1 MTEPSEDGDILSVE
15 SLKMHFPLRGGVL
28 YRQTGSVKAVDG
40 VSLSIGKGETLG
52 LVGESGC
59 GKSTLG
65 KCIVRLL
72 NATAGRVVIK
82 GRDVTELSQSQLRP
96 LRQDFQMVFQD
107 PAESL
112 DARMSV
118 GELIAEPMVIQK
130 LGTRETRKKRVDELL
145 ELVAMPAS
153 AASKFTFE
161 FSGGQ
166 RQRIGIARS
175 LAVNPDLLILDEP
188 VSALDVSV
196 QSQILNLLMDLQREL
211 GLSYLFISHDL
222 AVVKHVSDRI
232 AVMYLGKIV
241 ELAAAEELYSNP
253 RHAYTKALI
262 SAIPTPDPAVERQR
276 NPIAGDVPSPIDP
289 PPGCAFGH
297 CVSGPN
303 DEKSIGMDIHLREIN
318 SGHLVS
324 NCPCC
329 VE

>member
-1 MTEPSEDGDILSVE
+1 MTEPSEKEILAVE
-15 SLKMHFPLRGGVL
+15 RLKMHFPIRGGVL
-28 YRQTGSVKAVDG
+28 YRETGSVKAVDG

-72 NATAGRVVIK
+72 NATGGRVIFK
-82 GRDVTELSQSQLRP
+82 GKDITEMPQSQLRP
-96 LRQDFQMVFQD
+96 LRQNFQMVFQD

-118 GELIAEPMVIQK
+118 AELIAEPMVIQK
-130 LGTRETRKKRVDELL
+130 IGTRETRKKRVNELL
-145 ELVAMPAS
+145 DLVAMPISAS
-153 AASKFTFE
+153 NKFTFE

-175 LAVNPDLLILDEP
+175 LAVNPDLLVLDEP

-211 GLSYLFISHDL
+211 NLSYLFISHDL

-241 ELAAAEELYSNP
+241 EIAQAAELYSNP

-262 SAIPTPDPAVERQR
+262 SAIPIPDPSVKRE
-276 NPIAGDVPSPIDP
+276 NKPIEGDVPSPIDP
-289 PPGCAFGH
+289 PKGCAFGH
-297 CVSGPN
+297 RVASPEY
-303 DEKSIGMDIHLREIN
+303 EKSIGMDIKLREVN
-318 SGHLVS
+318 PGHWVS

>member
-1 MTEPSEDGDILSVE
+1 MTEPSENGDILFVK

-72 NATAGRVVIK
+72 KATAGRVVIK
-82 GRDVTELSQSQLRP
+82 GRDVTEMSQSQLRP

-112 DARMSV
+112 DARMAV

-130 LGTRETRKKRVDELL
+130 LGTRETRLKRVNELL
-145 ELVAMPAS
+145 ELVAMPTS

-166 RQRIGIARS
+166 RQRIGIARA
-175 LAVNPDLLILDEP
+175 LYKQADVLIFDEAT
-188 VSALDVSV
+188 SALDNDTEQEVM
-196 QSQILNLLMDLQREL
+196 QIINNLSDEL
-211 GLSYLFISHDL
+211 TIIM
-222 AVVKHVSDRI
+222 I
-232 AVMYLGKIV
+232 AHRLTTLKSCSMIV
-241 ELAAAEELYSNP
+241 EL
-253 RHAYTKALI
+253 
-262 SAIPTPDPAVERQR
+262 
-276 NPIAGDVPSPIDP
+276 GDTRIKRVGSYED
-289 PPGCAFGH
+289 
-297 CVSGPN
+297 
-303 DEKSIGMDIHLREIN
+303 
-318 SGHLVS
+318 LVS
-324 NCPCC
+324 
-329 VE
+329 EL